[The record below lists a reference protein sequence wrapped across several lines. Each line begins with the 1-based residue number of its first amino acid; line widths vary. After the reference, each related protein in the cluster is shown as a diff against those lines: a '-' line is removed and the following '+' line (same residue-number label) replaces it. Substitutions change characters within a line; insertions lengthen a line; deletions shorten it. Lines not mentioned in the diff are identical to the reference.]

1 MDSQQ
6 LLTAAQQG
14 HPEAI
19 AQIMHLGLAP
29 YGIRASV
36 TCHQQTLLVLL
47 ESLQALD
54 AGVYGEVIRKG
65 VKRLNPP
72 HLQQLY
78 VYGQRYGHPQ
88 PDWQQCFELH
98 PTATSLASPSHP
110 APPSQRSPAPPRC
123 SSRQWVALILPM
135 ITTSSLLGATTRA
148 IVQLRPL
155 PLTSSISVAQVPVL
169 PTPTLTPPSELL
181 PQPELPPLPP
191 PPAPTPITIKAVG
204 DIILGTDF
212 PENRLPPNQGK
223 QLLQPIKPYLK
234 GADFLFGNY
243 ESTFTTYRHPAKVM
257 VPGKPIYAFRT
268 PPGYVF
274 RLREAGFHVLNV
286 ANNHS
291 FDFFERGFLDT
302 IRSIQVAGMQAVGK
316 KGQILYTRVRSQTVA
331 WIGFSYLDYH
341 NSVQDLATAQTLV
354 QQAKKKADVVVVSYH
369 AGTEGAD
376 ATRTLNQTEYFR
388 RENRGNVMAFSRTV
402 VDAGADLV
410 LGHGP
415 HVPRAIELYR
425 DRLIAYSLGNFVG
438 YQTLSTVGNL
448 GHSLILSVELNP
460 TGEFLKG
467 EIIPVQLNGV
477 GVPFYDPQH
486 RSIKL
491 IQQLNQL
498 DFPKTP
504 LKIDNKGILTRLQ
517 TP

>member
-14 HPEAI
+14 HPGAI

-36 TCHQQTLLVLL
+36 TCRQQTLLVLL

-54 AGVYGEVIRKG
+54 AGVYGEVIWKG
-65 VKRLNPP
+65 VKQLNPP
-72 HLQQLY
+72 HLQKLY
-78 VYGQRYGHPQ
+78 VCGQQYGHPQ
-88 PDWQQCFELH
+88 PDWQRCFELH
-98 PTATSLASPSHP
+98 PLAASPEVSSP
-110 APPSQRSPAPPRC
+110 KTSAPPLRSA
-123 SSRQWVALILPM
+123 RQWLALLLPM
-135 ITTSSLLGATTRA
+135 IAASSLLGAATGA
-148 IVQLRPL
+148 IVKLRPL
-155 PLTSSISVAQVPVL
+155 PPVGGLAQRLAQVPVF
-169 PTPTLTPPSELL
+169 PTPTLTPPPELL
-181 PQPELPPLPP
+181 PRPELPPLPP
-191 PPAPTPITIKAVG
+191 FSPPTPITIKAVG

-274 RLREAGFHVLNV
+274 RLREAGFHVLSV

-316 KGQILYTRVRSQTVA
+316 KKQILYTPVRSQTVA
-331 WIGFSYLDYH
+331 WIGFSYLDDH

-354 QQAKKKADVVVVSYH
+354 QQAKQKADIVVVSYH
-369 AGTEGAD
+369 AGSEGAD
-376 ATRTLNQTEYFR
+376 AVRTLNQTEYFR
-388 RENRGNVMAFSRTV
+388 SENRGNVVAFSRTV

-448 GHSLILSVELNP
+448 GHSLILSVELDP

-467 EIIPVQLNGV
+467 EIIPVQLNGA
-477 GVPFYDPQH
+477 GVPFYDPQY
-486 RSIKL
+486 RSVKL

-504 LKIDNKGILTRLQ
+504 LRIDNKGILTRIQ
-517 TP
+517 APQ